1 MTENHISLRKFAH
14 TFEMGYG
21 EVWAIRNGTQI
32 PSREQLIQMSE
43 VYPAFRDCIPDDVPI
58 EGTTAPEHPEQQAPE
73 QTEEDEKEPVESKPK
88 KTEKTKRRT
97 GSTLTTFGENLSKI
111 LKQKHM
117 SIKDL
122 AKATGINYSILV
134 NIKYGN
140 TKLSA
145 ERAQIIAYALG
156 VDVEK
161 LAPDFKT
168 EENKVIPWSGE
179 EITKD
184 TTEESKVSLDK
195 KKMKTRLHHVMMNQS
210 NTCIIF
216 MLEDGSVMMTEVSG
230 RNVFIVNYPI

>member
-1 MTENHISLRKFAH
+1 MT
-14 TFEMGYG
+14 
-21 EVWAIRNGTQI
+21 
-32 PSREQLIQMSE
+32 
-43 VYPAFRDCIPDDVPI
+43 
-58 EGTTAPEHPEQQAPE
+58 
-73 QTEEDEKEPVESKPK
+73 
-88 KTEKTKRRT
+88 
-97 GSTLTTFGENLSKI
+97 
-111 LKQKHM
+111 
-117 SIKDL
+117 IKDL
-122 AKATGINYSILV
+122 AKATGINYSILG

-161 LAPDFKT
+161 LAPDFKI

-179 EITKD
+179 DITKD

-230 RNVFIVNYPI
+230 RNVFIEYTGVDFVNKASGRISSSEYMEARRFDIINFMAETAKGFNISLDNVIKEHIIKYAMRL